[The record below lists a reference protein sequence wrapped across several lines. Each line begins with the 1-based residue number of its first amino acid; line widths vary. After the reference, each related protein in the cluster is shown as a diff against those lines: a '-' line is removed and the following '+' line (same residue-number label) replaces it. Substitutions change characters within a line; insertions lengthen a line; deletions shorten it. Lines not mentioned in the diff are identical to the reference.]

1 MTKDQAREW
10 MSKIGHR
17 EIKLDCDMCHPG
29 TVTVE
34 GLFRIFQTLMRKDD
48 VSCDTCK
55 YLGKKGYECKECKQ
69 FSYWE
74 EKEN

>member
-34 GLFRIFQTLMRKDD
+34 GLFRIFRTLMEGVK
-48 VSCDTCK
+48 VGCDTCK
-55 YLGKKGYECKECKQ
+55 YQAAHTYECKECKQ

-74 EKEN
+74 EKEI